1 MYHKYGNIENVPP
14 SGRSEERMS
23 TPLANQTLL
32 LRP

>member
-23 TPLANQTLL
+23 TIKIDEILF
-32 LRP
+32 